1 VYLSKDSNDQT
12 AWHIAATE
20 GHVAVLEKLWDWAK
34 ELLLKP
40 EELRSDVFLSK
51 DKYGQTAWHMAA
63 SKGNVE
69 VLEKLWDWANEVQL
83 KPWEIY

>member
-1 VYLSKDSNDQT
+1 MCLSKDNNDQT

-34 ELLLKP
+34 NLQLKP
-40 EELRSDVFLSK
+40 DELRNEVLLSK
-51 DKYGQTAWHMAA
+51 DKYGKTAWQIAA

-69 VLEKLWDWANEVQL
+69 
-83 KPWEIY
+83 I